1 MDRAFAISTIWRRAT
16 FSRPTT
22 VRGRGGDA
30 QLDQKLSTTPLHL
43 SEVNGSPTRP
53 RLTPGEDVLGYRQVL
68 GKVELLV
75 DDRDTQALG
84 VTR

>member
-16 FSRPTT
+16 YQPTDDRPW
-22 VRGRGGDA
+22 GGGDA